1 VIAISYRREDSLPI
15 AGRLYDRLS
24 AEFGKKE
31 VFMDFDS
38 IPYGMDF
45 RTHIRQ
51 TLARADV
58 VVAVIG
64 PSWAGPQSSSK
75 RRIDDPKDFVRLEIA
90 VTLERGIPLIPVL
103 VNDTQM
109 PAADALPM
117 EIEALA
123 FRNGIELD
131 SGIDFHHHSDR
142 LIAGIREL
150 LKDVPNFAGAKPE
163 GAERRHRTRNLALA
177 GAGVA
182 VILLACFGFVLMR
195 NRSLSTQKE
204 NAPISIV
211 PMLAPTS
218 PTPTPA
224 VSTSPITSPTA
235 PSPNTPLSVALVT
248 PPEAPSPNAP
258 DVPSSGD
265 EDKVRQLIREYYS
278 AFSRHDTDAVVATF
292 ADIVDYQG
300 EGLRDRQHIRVEAE
314 AYARRWDT
322 LAFTIGDIS
331 VSRTPEGDFAATFS
345 FTYTVGTRGS
355 TPVKGLSLN
364 KWVLHKDSHGFLR
377 IIFQRET
384 IQSLRPSQMDKRKTK
399 R

>member
-45 RTHIRQ
+45 RKHIKQ

-64 PSWAGPQSSSK
+64 PSWAGPQSNSK

-90 VTLERGIPLIPVL
+90 VTLERDIPLIPVL
-103 VNDTQM
+103 VDDTQM

-123 FRNGIELD
+123 FRNAMELD

-163 GAERRHRTRNLALA
+163 GAPERRHRTRNLALA
-177 GAGVA
+177 AAGIA
-182 VILLACFGFVLMR
+182 VILLACFVFGLLR
-195 NRSLSTQKE
+195 NQSLSIQKE
-204 NAPISIV
+204 NALISTV
-211 PMLAPTS
+211 KMLTPSSPTPSPPVSISPVTS
-218 PTPTPA
+218 PTIPG
-224 VSTSPITSPTA
+224 
-235 PSPNTPLSVALVT
+235 PSAPLSAALVT

-258 DVPSSGD
+258 DVPSSGG
-265 EDKVRQLIREYYS
+265 EEQVRQLIREYYS
-278 AFSRHDTDAVVATF
+278 AFSRHDTDAVVANF

-300 EGLRDRQHIRVEAE
+300 EGLRDRQHIRAEAE
-314 AYARRWDT
+314 AYSRRWDT
-322 LAFTIGDIS
+322 LAFTLGDIS
-331 VSRTPEGDFAATFS
+331 VSRTANGDVAAMFS
-345 FTYTVGTRGS
+345 FTYILGTRGS

-364 KWVLHKDSHGFLR
+364 KWVLHKDSQDLLR

-384 IQSLRPSQMDKRKTK
+384 IQSLPRKTK

>member
-45 RTHIRQ
+45 RTHIKQ

-64 PSWAGPQSSSK
+64 PSWAGSPSSSK

-103 VNDTQM
+103 VNHTQM
-109 PAADALPM
+109 PAPETLPH
-117 EIEALA
+117 EIAALA
-123 FRNGIELD
+123 FRNAMELD

-150 LKDVPNFAGAKPE
+150 LKDVPTFAGAKPE
-163 GAERRHRTRNLALA
+163 GAPERRHRTRNLALA
-177 GAGVA
+177 GAGIA
-182 VILLACFGFVLMR
+182 AILLACFGFFLMQKQ
-195 NRSLSTQKE
+195 SLPTPK
-204 NAPISIV
+204 NDGPISLV
-211 PMLAPTS
+211 PMLTPSS
-218 PTPTPA
+218 PTPTQA
-224 VSTSPITSPTA
+224 VSTPPTTPPTA
-235 PSPNTPLSVALVT
+235 PAPSAPLSAALVT
-248 PPEAPSPNAP
+248 PPEAPSPNTP
-258 DVPSSGD
+258 VSSSGD
-265 EDKVRQLIREYYS
+265 EEQVRTLIREYYS

-292 ADIVDYQG
+292 ADIVDYQDQG
-300 EGLRDRQHIRVEAE
+300 FRNRQHIRAEAE
-314 AYARRWDT
+314 AYSRRWDT
-322 LAFTIGDIS
+322 LAFALEEIS
-331 VSRTPEGDFAATFS
+331 VSRTRDGDFAATFS
-345 FTYTVGTRGS
+345 FSYTVGTRGS
-355 TPVKGLSLN
+355 TPVKGRSRN
-364 KWVLHKDSHGFLR
+364 EWVLRKDSHGFLR
-377 IIFQRET
+377 IIFQHET
-384 IQSLRPSQMDKRKTK
+384 IQSPQRKTK

>member
-45 RTHIRQ
+45 RKHIKQ

-64 PSWAGPQSSSK
+64 PSWAGPQSNSK

-103 VNDTQM
+103 VDDTQM

-123 FRNGIELD
+123 FRNAIELD
-131 SGIDFHHHSDR
+131 TGIDFHHHSDR
-142 LIAGIREL
+142 LIAGIHEL

-163 GAERRHRTRNLALA
+163 GAPERRHRTRNLALA
-177 GAGVA
+177 GAGIA
-182 VILLACFGFVLMR
+182 VILLACFVFGLLH
-195 NRSLSTQKE
+195 NQSLSIQKE
-204 NAPISIV
+204 NALISTV
-211 PMLAPTS
+211 KMLPASS
-218 PTPTPA
+218 PTPTAP
-224 VSTSPITSPTA
+224 VSISPVTLPTIPG
-235 PSPNTPLSVALVT
+235 PSAPLSAALVT
-248 PPEAPSPNAP
+248 PPGGPSPNTH
-258 DVPSSGD
+258 VPSSGD
-265 EDKVRQLIREYYS
+265 EEQVRQLIREYYS
-278 AFSRHDTDAVVATF
+278 AFSRHDTDAVVANF

-300 EGLRDRQHIRVEAE
+300 EGLRDRQHIRAEAE
-314 AYARRWDT
+314 AYSRRWDT
-322 LAFTIGDIS
+322 LAFTLGDIS
-331 VSRTPEGDFAATFS
+331 VSRTPNGDVAATFS
-345 FTYTVGTRGS
+345 FTYTLGTRGS
-355 TPVKGLSLN
+355 IPVKGLSLN
-364 KWVLHKDSHGFLR
+364 KWVLHKDSQGLLR

-384 IQSLRPSQMDKRKTK
+384 IQSLQRKTK